1 MFNWLLMVNPDNIS
15 GGRQIPF
22 TKDEIIIAIISFI
35 LGIIITIFTLLVI
48 KAFKNQ

>member
-15 GGRQIPF
+15 DGRQIPM